1 MSAST
6 TMRRQLQR
14 TRDNER
20 RRSNSPKLWRWWDFC
35 LNRMTT
41 MTSRR
46 RQRLLARKAWNKMRR
61 SRSTRWCSAS
71 SPAVCRQ
78 LSSLRLS
85 LSLSVPLSVA
95 PFTACRLRLY
105 VIIRFAWLWQFSDYP
120 SSSSSSSKRR
130 RHSSLTVL
138 FQGSLWGRGVRL
150 RVGVENSFGS
160 SSWTAVITTCLFMFC
175 NCVPWVLSV
184 FDSYDE
190 EKCGC
195 THTHARTH
203 THILLSPSLFLCC
216 IIAYC
221 NKAQHLKCIEAKR
234 YDKNL
239 QNYNARL
246 QAWQVFCA
254 M

>member
-41 MTSRR
+41 MTRRRRR

-61 SRSTRWCSAS
+61 SRSTRWCRAS

-78 LSSLRLS
+78 LSSTS
-85 LSLSVPLSVA
+85 VSLSVPLSVA

-120 SSSSSSSKRR
+120 SSSSSSSSSIRR
-130 RHSSLTVL
+130 RHSSLTAL
-138 FQGSLWGRGVRL
+138 FQ
-150 RVGVENSFGS
+150 
-160 SSWTAVITTCLFMFC
+160 SSWGGGRKFFWFVELDSCDYNLP
-175 NCVPWVLSV
+175 VYVL
-184 FDSYDE
+184 
-190 EKCGC
+190 
-195 THTHARTH
+195 
-203 THILLSPSLFLCC
+203 
-216 IIAYC
+216 
-221 NKAQHLKCIEAKR
+221 
-234 YDKNL
+234 
-239 QNYNARL
+239 
-246 QAWQVFCA
+246 
-254 M
+254 

>member
-1 MSAST
+1 MHQQQCGVNCNG
-6 TMRRQLQR
+6 RG
-14 TRDNER
+14 DNDS

-71 SPAVCRQ
+71 SPAVCRH
-78 LSSLRLS
+78 LSSLLRLS

-120 SSSSSSSKRR
+120 SSSSSIRR

-138 FQGSLWGRGVRL
+138 FQGSLWGRGGRL
-150 RVGVENSFGS
+150 RVGVEKFFWFVELDSCDYNLP
-160 SSWTAVITTCLFMFC
+160 VY
-175 NCVPWVLSV
+175 VL
-184 FDSYDE
+184 
-190 EKCGC
+190 
-195 THTHARTH
+195 
-203 THILLSPSLFLCC
+203 
-216 IIAYC
+216 
-221 NKAQHLKCIEAKR
+221 
-234 YDKNL
+234 
-239 QNYNARL
+239 
-246 QAWQVFCA
+246 
-254 M
+254 

>member
-14 TRDNER
+14 TRHNEP

-41 MTSRR
+41 MTRRR

-71 SPAVCRQ
+71 SPAACHLPSALV
-78 LSSLRLS
+78 STSA
-85 LSLSVPLSVA
+85 SLSVPLSVA

-120 SSSSSSSKRR
+120 SSRSSIRR
-130 RHSSLTVL
+130 RHSSLTAL
-138 FQGSLWGRGVRL
+138 FQSSWGEGE
-150 RVGVENSFGS
+150 VENSFGS

-195 THTHARTH
+195 THTHACTH
-203 THILLSPSLFLCC
+203 THILLSPSLSCSFYYC
-216 IIAYC
+216 I
-221 NKAQHLKCIEAKR
+221 
-234 YDKNL
+234 L
-239 QNYNARL
+239 QQSAALEMHRGKEI
-246 QAWQVFCA
+246 WQKSTEL
-254 M
+254 

>member
-1 MSAST
+1 M
-6 TMRRQLQR
+6 M
-14 TRDNER
+14 
-20 RRSNSPKLWRWWDFC
+20 
-35 LNRMTT
+35 
-41 MTSRR
+41 SRR

-71 SPAVCRQ
+71 SPTVCRQ

-85 LSLSVPLSVA
+85 LCLLLHSPLVVCGCTSSFVLLGSGSFLIIPAAAAASVVVA
-95 PFTACRLRLY
+95 AYDDVTA
-105 VIIRFAWLWQFSDYP
+105 AWLYCSRAACGGGEL
-120 SSSSSSSKRR
+120 S
-130 RHSSLTVL
+130 
-138 FQGSLWGRGVRL
+138 WGLGWR
-150 RVGVENSFGS
+150 NSFGS

-203 THILLSPSLFLCC
+203 THIVLSPSLFLCC